1 MQLTTSAYRPLPALT
16 VLEILDRTFRIYRAN
31 FLTCVSLA
39 AAVIVPT
46 TVLSLLLTLNSTN
59 RLLQTSTAG
68 SLGLDSGGSIS
79 FFNDFIG
86 LFALTVVLS
95 LVVIIIQQV
104 VLHGAI
110 TYIASESYFGQS
122 ASLGAALRTL
132 GGRLGKLSSAVIT
145 IYLLLVGLSVLMAF
159 VFFVCGLGFGMLLYL
174 WVALYSYITPVIM
187 LENLPFGV
195 ALRRAWA
202 LGRWRFWST
211 FWVVA
216 GITLLSTIISL
227 ILSILQTVLIAPG
240 SSISF
245 EAVQIASTALQT
257 LINVFLAPLLPI
269 ALTVAYYDTRVKVE
283 GLDFAF
289 ALSRQPDPRPSDVP
303 SPVPSGP
310 IIEGRD
316 VGNMMIL
323 AVCLLLVVV
332 ALYAVFFAI
341 FFASFSALSGF

>member
-1 MQLTTSAYRPLPALT
+1 MQVTTSAYRPLPSLT

-31 FLTCVSLA
+31 FLTCIALA
-39 AAVIVPT
+39 AGVIVPT
-46 TVLSLLLTLNSTN
+46 TILSLLLTLDSSN
-59 RLLQTSTAG
+59 RLLEASSAA
-68 SLGLDSGGSIS
+68 SLGLDSGASIG
-79 FFNDFIG
+79 FFNNFFE
-86 LFALTVVLS
+86 LFALTIILS
-95 LVVIIIQQV
+95 LAVVIIQQV
-104 VLHGAI
+104 VLHGTV
-110 TYIASESYFGQS
+110 TYIASESYFGQT
-122 ASLGAALRTL
+122 ATLGAGLRAL
-132 GGRLGKLSSAVIT
+132 GGRAGKLSGALIT
-145 IYLLLVGLSVLMAF
+145 IYLILFGLSILLAF
-159 VFFVCGLGFGMLLYL
+159 VFFVCGLGIGMLLYL

-187 LENLPFGV
+187 LENLPFGA

-216 GITLLSTIISL
+216 GVTLLGTIISL
-227 ILSILQTVLIAPG
+227 VLSILQGVLIAPG
-240 SSISF
+240 TSISF

-289 ALSRQPDPRPSDVP
+289 ALSPQPDPRPSDVP
-303 SPVPSGP
+303 SPIPTGP

-332 ALYAVFFAI
+332 ALYAVLFAF